1 MNQHAEPAPPE
12 DPNFHNKVIAYLLKN
27 PNFFER
33 YPETLIALQVPHL
46 VRGAAS
52 LIERQVRVLRKELET
67 ERALLDHVIAR
78 AREYDAL
85 VNRLHGFSLKVI
97 GTNDPVELC
106 RVMNECLSRE
116 FHADAVVLKLFPLV
130 LAEDAPADDTKANA
144 GHTLFHA
151 FIKKEHAF
159 CGALP
164 EAQGTLLFGAR
175 NANIRTAALI
185 PIHTD
190 AAFGVLAI
198 GSIDPE
204 RFHPDMATD
213 LLDRLGEIVSQKLRV
228 LPPVLCD
235 DA

>member
-1 MNQHAEPAPPE
+1 MNQHAEPSQPE
-12 DPNFHNKVIAYLLKN
+12 DPYFHQKVIAYLLN
-27 PNFFER
+27 HPNFFER

-46 VRGAAS
+46 VRGASS
-52 LIERQVRVLRKELET
+52 LIEKQVRVLRKQLEN
-67 ERALLDHVIAR
+67 ERALLDHVLAR

-85 VNRLHGFSLKVI
+85 VNRLHGFSLKMI
-97 GTNDPVELC
+97 ATNDPVELC
-106 RVMNECLSRE
+106 RVMNECLLRE
-116 FHADAVVLKLFPLV
+116 FHADAVVLKLFPLMID
-130 LAEDAPADDTKANA
+130 ENAPCDTTAVA
-144 GHTLFHA
+144 GHTLFHD
-151 FIKKEHAF
+151 FITQEHAF
-159 CGALP
+159 CGALH

-185 PIHTD
+185 PIHTA